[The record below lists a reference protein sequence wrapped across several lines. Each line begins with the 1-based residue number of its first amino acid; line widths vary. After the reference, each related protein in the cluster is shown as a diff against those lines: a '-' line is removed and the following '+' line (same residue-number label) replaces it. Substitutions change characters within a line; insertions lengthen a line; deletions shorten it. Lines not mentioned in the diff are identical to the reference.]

1 MRGDQFWN
9 DVLALTLMIVIFRL
23 ASYIILK
30 AKIKSIR

>member
-9 DVLALTLMIVIFRL
+9 DVIALGVMILVFRFV
-23 ASYIILK
+23 SYVVLK

>member
-9 DVLALTLMIVIFRL
+9 DVIALGSMIIIFRL
-23 ASYIILK
+23 VSYVVLK